1 MKKILFIGPEVTDFL
16 NPLAE
21 QLKSLGYTLG
31 LLENR
36 KSPRNDI
43 NRIKYY
49 DEVIDYQKLSGHKIS
64 VGGVLKYLFKKEFYK
79 RIFNNLFLDR
89 LDGKR
94 SIYRSIRSAIH
105 TQHFKEVF
113 APLLNKYDI
122 ISLHSITSA
131 TLSFVN
137 YLDRDKKLIIS
148 YWGSDLFR
156 IWGFETDETDENK
169 NFFESFEAVKK
180 ADTIT
185 VISYEM
191 ERALIAKFGPE
202 IKHKIVRTFFS
213 TNDKQFDI
221 MDKFKS
227 KESFPDF
234 LNKFAIPEKKIKI
247 TIGYCGDPICN
258 HIPILNELVKLEA
271 PEKNRIHLLVPMT
284 YGNYTEEYKQNVINK
299 LNQSEISYTLF
310 DKYLTL
316 DEVVILR
323 LTSDI
328 MIQMSMSDALSSSVC
343 EAIYAGN
350 ILISAI
356 WLPYSPF
363 RMSDVYFFET
373 DFSGLTQTVETAIKN
388 FEQIKPKLSANAERV
403 RDLTSIN
410 KTVEKWKVILE
421 SR

>member
-36 KSPRNDI
+36 KNPRTDI

-49 DEVIDYQKLSGHKIS
+49 DEVIDYQQLSRHKSTI
-64 VGGVLKYLFKKEFYK
+64 GGFLKYLFKKEFYK
-79 RIFNNLFLDR
+79 RLFNLLFLNR
-89 LDGKR
+89 LDGKK
-94 SIYRSIRSAIH
+94 SIYRSIRLSIH
-105 TQHFKEVF
+105 SQHLKEIF
-113 APLLNKYDI
+113 APILNRYDV

-131 TLSFVN
+131 TLAFAD
-137 YLDRDKKLIIS
+137 YLEKEKELLIS

-169 NFFESFEAVKK
+169 NFFESLEAVKRAK
-180 ADTIT
+180 AIT
-185 VISYEM
+185 VISHEM

-213 TNDKQFDI
+213 TNDKQFGI
-221 MDKFKS
+221 MDKFKV
-227 KESFPDF
+227 KESFSDF
-234 LNKFAIPEKKIKI
+234 QNKFGTPENKIKI

-258 HIPILNELVKLEA
+258 HIPVLNELRKLKTPVKD
-271 PEKNRIHLLVPMT
+271 KIHLLVPMT
-284 YGNYTEEYKQNVINK
+284 YGNFTSDYKQDVIKN
-299 LNQSEISYTLF
+299 LNQSEITYTLF

-323 LTSDI
+323 LTTDI

-343 EAIYAGN
+343 EAIYAEN

-363 RMSDVYFFET
+363 RSENIFFYET
-373 DFSGLTQTVETAIKN
+373 DFQSLSEILLNVINNFDEIKLKVVNNPDKIRKMTA
-388 FEQIKPKLSANAERV
+388 L
-403 RDLTSIN
+403 D
-410 KTVEKWKVILE
+410 KTVNKWTEMIE
-421 SR
+421 S

>member
-21 QLKSLGYTLG
+21 QLKGVGYTLG

-36 KSPRNDI
+36 KNPRNDI

-49 DEVIDYQKLSGHKIS
+49 DEVIDFQRLSNHKIAVS
-64 VGGVLKYLFKKEFYK
+64 GILKYLLKKEFYK
-79 RIFNNLFLDR
+79 RVFKILFLNR

-94 SIYRSIRSAIH
+94 STFRSIRIAIH
-105 TQHFKEVF
+105 IQHLKEVF
-113 APLLNKYDI
+113 APVINNYDV

-131 TLSFVN
+131 TLTFVDF
-137 YLDRDKKLIIS
+137 LEKDKKLIIS

-156 IWGFETDETDENK
+156 IWGFESDETDENK

-191 ERALIAKFGPE
+191 ERALIARFGPE

-213 TNDKQFDI
+213 TNDRQFDI
-221 MDKFKS
+221 MDKFKGN
-227 KESFPDF
+227 ELFPDF
-234 LNKFAIPEKKIKI
+234 INKFGIPENKIKT

-258 HIPILNELVKLEA
+258 HIPILNELAKLET
-271 PEKNRIHLLVPMT
+271 PVKNRIHLLVPMT

-363 RMSDVYFFET
+363 RMSDIYFFET
-373 DFSGLTQTVETAIKN
+373 DFSQLTQTVEKAIKN
-388 FEQIKPKLSANAERV
+388 FEQIKPKLSANADRV
-403 RDLTSIN
+403 RELTAIN
-410 KTVEKWKVILE
+410 KTVEKWKLILE
-421 SR
+421 S